1 MSTKPLRHL
10 AGAAQAEILDGR
22 PQPRRPVDR
31 PALRFTPYAWARL
44 LFLRDAGPTEVG
56 GFGISSPGDHLLI
69 EDVRL
74 VRQRCTRVSV
84 EFADEAVADFF
95 DEQVDLGRRP
105 EEFGRVWVHTH
116 PGDCPNPSGTD
127 EETFGRAFG
136 RADWAVMFILA
147 RGGDTFARLQFGC
160 GPGASLRI
168 PVRIDYAAPF
178 PAADHDSWQQ
188 EYAACIERP
197 SLSPPLLSR
206 RDGDRLDDLFEFFEE
221 HHGGDALDSFEVV
234 DALDEEAR
242 RALHDVPSPPKGG

>member
-10 AGAAQAEILDGR
+10 AGAAQAEILAGPPR
-22 PQPRRPVDR
+22 PRRLVAR

-56 GFGISSPGDHLLI
+56 GFGISSHQDCFLI

-84 EFADEAVADFF
+84 EFVDEAVADFF

-105 EEFGRVWVHTH
+105 DEFARVWVHTH

-127 EETFGRAFG
+127 EETSARAFG

-147 RGGDTFARLQFGC
+147 RGGRTFARLQFRSC
-160 GPGASLRI
+160 RS
-168 PVRIDYAAPF
+168 
-178 PAADHDSWQQ
+178 S
-188 EYAACIERP
+188 RP
-197 SLSPPLLSR
+197 HEPINPE
-206 RDGDRLDDLFEFFEE
+206 G
-221 HHGGDALDSFEVV
+221 
-234 DALDEEAR
+234 
-242 RALHDVPSPPKGG
+242 VPT